1 MNAKSTI
8 IYWWNDQ
15 LYKCQKKR
23 RRKKDFSWQVSCVE
37 YVVFRI
43 FFSLFF
49 SFLFFSITIASINFM
64 TKKRRG
70 SMRNDEYHE
79 WHKAVTFYSMKVS
92 FFYFFFSFSTLR
104 RIVTSL
110 LLLFL
115 FFPSSFDLTFIPF
128 FSSFLFDVLIGSI
141 FVKANF

>member
-1 MNAKSTI
+1 MEWSI
-8 IYWWNDQ
+8 I
-15 LYKCQKKR
+15 
-23 RRKKDFSWQVSCVE
+23 QVSKKATKKERFQLTSLMRRVCC
-37 YVVFRI
+37 FSHI
-43 FFSLFF
+43 FFSFF